1 MSIYSA
7 KHISRKLFLFFAL
20 TTSAN
25 EVIAFSFNSE
35 TTTRER
41 LQIEYVCEQYTL
53 DVMSLYQ
60 SYFDGKSEEYRDR
73 VVRFWVSEKRYRS
86 FEDLQAIAG
95 AAIRLYERD
104 RKKLENKKKKMKS
117 YYSSTYNELEKSCM
131 KHMEDNL
138 YE

>member
-20 TTSAN
+20 ITSAN

-53 DVMSLYQ
+53 DVMSL
-60 SYFDGKSEEYRDR
+60 YRDR

>member
-1 MSIYSA
+1 M
-7 KHISRKLFLFFAL
+7 KSRLFLFFAL
-20 TTSAN
+20 ITSAN

-73 VVRFWVSEKRYRS
+73 VVRFWVSEKR
-86 FEDLQAIAG
+86 
-95 AAIRLYERD
+95 
-104 RKKLENKKKKMKS
+104 
-117 YYSSTYNELEKSCM
+117 
-131 KHMEDNL
+131 
-138 YE
+138 